1 MKQPTMSEMTIILK
15 QEIDDLRDKKLSPVR
30 MKAAVFGIAQYIKSV
45 RTEIEY
51 QKLMGTKK
59 EMAQFDN

>member
-30 MKAAVFGIAQYIKSV
+30 MKAAIFGIAQYIKSV